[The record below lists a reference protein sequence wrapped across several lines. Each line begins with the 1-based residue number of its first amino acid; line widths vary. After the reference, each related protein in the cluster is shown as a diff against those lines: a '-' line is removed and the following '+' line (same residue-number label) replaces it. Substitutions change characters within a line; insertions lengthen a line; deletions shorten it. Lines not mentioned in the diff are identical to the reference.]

1 MNCHPKLYTILC
13 WPVGLKHIVNNFKR
27 SKTVCKGWQTWAC
40 SQRLQSSI
48 SHDASKIKQESTDST
63 QETSSKP
70 VVTSRSL
77 KFPTKH
83 TYPRLAWLESMDSVE
98 SKKLGI
104 LDLHPDVFA
113 VYPRIDILHQNVHW
127 QQMYRYIDY
136 NFEKSRA
143 ELRGGGRKPW
153 PQKGLGK
160 ARHGSIRSP
169 LWIRGAKAHGPRG
182 PTSYFYVLPRAVRG
196 LGLRVALSCKYAQ
209 NDLVVVDSFDSLPS
223 SDPEF
228 MAEMA
233 DVRFWGYSVLFVD
246 DTDVMPENIAVSSS
260 GNDGFSLMP
269 AYGLNVYSILKHETL
284 VMTMAALEKVEKK
297 LLEEMHS
304 TDRQRKFVNT
314 LRPEDFYT
322 KSKEDNRM
330 YRKWTQPLNF

>member
-1 MNCHPKLYTILC
+1 MLRNLQN
-13 WPVGLKHIVNNFKR
+13 GIV
-27 SKTVCKGWQTWAC
+27 
-40 SQRLQSSI
+40 LQSQNI
-48 SHDASKIKQESTDST
+48 SASGARIFQGLQALLPT
-63 QETSSKP
+63 QAKFQKRFQSSNSNETRDPNTSSEDKSKETSHAQKP
-70 VVTSRSL
+70 IITSRTL
-77 KFPTKH
+77 QFPVQH
-83 TYPRLAWLESMDSVE
+83 TYPRLAWLESMNSLE
-98 SKKLGI
+98 GNKLGM

-113 VYPRIDILHQNVHW
+113 VYPRIDVLHQNVHW
-127 QQMYRYIDY
+127 QKVYRHIDY

-182 PTSYFYVLPRAVRG
+182 PTSYFYMLPRSVRG

-209 NDLVVVDSFDSLPS
+209 NDLVVVDSFDIPS

-228 MAEMA
+228 IAEMA

-246 DTDVMPENIAVSSS
+246 DTDVMPDNIAVSVS
-260 GNDGFSLMP
+260 GNEGFSLMP
-269 AYGLNVYSILKHETL
+269 SYGLNVYSILKHETL
-284 VMTMAALEKVEKK
+284 VLTLAALEKIERK

-304 TDRQRKFVNT
+304 TERQKKFVNT

-322 KSKEDNRM
+322 KPKEDTRM
-330 YRKWTQPLNF
+330 YRKWTQPLYF